1 MREALSRRTRISAGH
16 RMQKIAT
23 TGNATVIVYDDAPLL
38 ATDPWIGDEE
48 PAYFGSWVLSHR
60 IPQNLK
66 DDIAACPYIWF
77 SHGHPDHLNPT
88 SIERFKG
95 RKILLADHVGSRIYK
110 DISPNGFDVTILPDR
125 QWVPISDN
133 VKIHCITTRIQD
145 SILLIDVCGRLFIN
159 LNDAGTRDCSRY
171 IRSIA
176 RNYREACVLPLSG
189 YGDADMIHLFNEDG
203 TFIVP
208 RAARRPSV
216 GAQLNNLCK
225 ATGARAVLPFSSF
238 HQYQREDSIW
248 AQAYT
253 TPFDAFQQGLSPDI
267 EFIPPFSSIDC
278 RTGAVETPPH
288 EELVVGTP
296 RPSTDYGD
304 NWSDQLEAG
313 DVAAIEA
320 YFARKEAV
328 RKFFGFVTFKVGGRE
343 HTIGMDGRKNRGV
356 TFEVPRGSL
365 MTCIDYRIFDDLLIG
380 NFMKTTLH
388 GLQSLN
394 ESPGDFNYHVAKYGD
409 NGGAETGAEVEKYLA
424 EYRRRAGID
433 YFINSL
439 EDQSRN
445 FLTRFAKQDTPIYRM
460 MKQLYV
466 SLVR

>member
-1 MREALSRRTRISAGH
+1 
-16 RMQKIAT
+16 MQKIAT
-23 TGNATVIVYDDAPLL
+23 TGNATIIVYDGQPLL
-38 ATDPWIGDEE
+38 VTDPWIGDEE

-66 DDIAACPYIWF
+66 DDIAACDYIWF

-95 RKILLADHVGSRIYK
+95 KKILLADHVGSRIYK

-125 QWVPISDN
+125 QWVTLSEN
-133 VKIHCITTRIQD
+133 VKIHCITTKIQD
-145 SILLIDVCGRLFIN
+145 SILLIDVCGKLFIN
-159 LNDAGTRDCSRY
+159 LNDAGTRDCARY
-171 IRSIA
+171 IRSISKH
-176 RNYREACVLPLSG
+176 YKDSYVLPLSG
-189 YGDADMIHLFNEDG
+189 YGDADMINFFNEDG
-203 TFIVP
+203 SFVVP

-216 GAQLNNLCK
+216 GAQLNLLTK
-225 ATGARAVLPFSSF
+225 ATGARAVIPFSSF
-238 HQYQREDSIW
+238 HQYQREDSMW

-253 TPFDAFQQGLSPDI
+253 TPFDAFQKGLSPDI
-267 EFIPPFSSIDC
+267 EFIPPFSSVDC
-278 RTGAVETPPH
+278 RTGAIETPHH
-288 EELVVGTP
+288 EELIVARP
-296 RPSTDYGD
+296 RPPSDYGD
-304 NWSDQLEAG
+304 NWSDQLDKDDIAK
-313 DVAAIEA
+313 IEA

-328 RKFFGFVTFKVGGRE
+328 RKFFGFVTFKVGGRDYTVKME
-343 HTIGMDGRKNRGV
+343 GRKNRGV

-365 MTCIDYRIFDDLLIG
+365 MTCVDYRIFDDLLIG

-388 GLQSLN
+388 GVDSLN
-394 ESPGDFNYHVAKYGD
+394 AKPGEFNYSVAKYAD
-409 NGGAETGAEVEKYLA
+409 NGQAETEAEIEKYLA

-433 YFINSL
+433 YIISSL

-445 FLTRFAKQDTPIYRM
+445 FLTRFAKQDTPIYKM